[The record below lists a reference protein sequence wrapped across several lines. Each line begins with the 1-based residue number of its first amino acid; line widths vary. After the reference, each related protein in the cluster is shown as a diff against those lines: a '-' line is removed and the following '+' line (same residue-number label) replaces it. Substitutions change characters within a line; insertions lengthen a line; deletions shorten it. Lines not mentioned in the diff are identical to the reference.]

1 MPDKDDK
8 NSGKTSTPGQY
19 ERDEKEV
26 SQIDDGHKPNYK
38 SAEDREGSPRRSG
51 QQAGLTFKNLNSRL
65 QGRVFYWL

>member
-38 SAEDREGSPRRSG
+38 SAEDREAKAPRNQDTSKDVKEARDVPAS
-51 QQAGLTFKNLNSRL
+51 K
-65 QGRVFYWL
+65 QG